1 MSPQGSANLRTA
13 EEDVEYIL
21 VKGKNALIFDFF
33 LSETLNICYVKPFL
47 QFSQKRKL
55 IQIVIDFIEILTS

>member
-33 LSETLNICYVKPFL
+33 LSNIKYLLCKTIPSVFTEEEINPNCY
-47 QFSQKRKL
+47 
-55 IQIVIDFIEILTS
+55 